1 METRLRPAPEPVRSY
16 PITLALE
23 GGGALG
29 SFTWGVLERLL
40 DVPGLR
46 IDVVSGTS
54 AGAMN
59 GAMLVQGLAQG
70 RSSDR
75 QTGGAR
81 EAKSLLETFW
91 HRVAIAAGSL
101 PGPSAR
107 WLQVVA
113 GTMAPVVEAVRKA
126 GTALNPGVNA
136 FGINPLRGI
145 LRELLHPPLFGAPG
159 APELIVAATRVRT
172 GEARLFR
179 GAEVSIDALLASACL
194 PQIFPAVEI
203 DGEPYWDGGY
213 SSNPPVRPLI
223 EAGAPADV
231 IIVRTAPPE
240 RVGLP
245 TRPAAVRE
253 RLDEIAFG
261 TALRAELRSLALA
274 QSSLAG
280 VSGLPPTLA
289 RLRNARLHMIGPEE
303 EDEAAAVGALHPTWS
318 VLSEQRKRGFAA
330 ADRWV
335 AAHLASL
342 GQHST
347 LDTGL
352 FAGLKPGAAPAPAA
366 IHHLREGSFRAT

>member
-1 METRLRPAPEPVRSY
+1 MDTRLQAAPTPETVRTY

-29 SFTWGVLERLL
+29 SFTWGVIERLL
-40 DVPGLR
+40 DVPQLR
-46 IDVVSGTS
+46 IHVVSGTS

-59 GAMLVQGLAQG
+59 GAMLVQGLVN
-70 RSSDR
+70 
-75 QTGGAR
+75 GGPPA
-81 EAKSLLETFW
+81 AKDLLETFW

-101 PGPSAR
+101 PGPSIR

-113 GTMAPVVEAVRKA
+113 GTMAPVLEAVRTA
-126 GTALNPGVNA
+126 GSALNPGVSA
-136 FGINPLRGI
+136 FAINPLRGI
-145 LRELLHPPLFGAPG
+145 LHELLHPPRFGEPG

-203 DGEPYWDGGY
+203 DGEAYWDGGY

-223 EAGAPADV
+223 EAGAPTDV
-231 IIVRTAPPE
+231 LIVRTAPPE
-240 RVGLP
+240 RLGLP
-245 TRPAAVRE
+245 TRPAAVKE
-253 RLDEIAFG
+253 RLDEITFG
-261 TALRAELRSLALA
+261 TALRAELHSLALA

-289 RLRNARLHMIGPEE
+289 RLRDARLHMIGPEE

-318 VLSEQRKRGFAA
+318 VLSEQRRRGFAA

-335 AAHLASL
+335 AEHLSSV
-342 GQHST
+342 GRHST

-352 FAGLKPGAAPAPAA
+352 FAGPNAGAGHAPAP